1 MNSIQRFFDS
11 DDIFMP
17 HGHCY
22 LWYPEILWLNVLG
35 DAIIAFSYFSI
46 PVALAYFAHKRKDI
60 PFNHLFILFGCFI
73 LLCGMTHLFGIW
85 TIWHPDY
92 GEQGLLKAATAFVSL
107 LTAIMIWRLM
117 PALMRLP
124 SPTVLQEANE
134 KLHATNQLIEAEV
147 LERTAALAEANQKL
161 EASEKELRAASE
173 TASRANEA
181 KSHFL
186 AHMSHEIR
194 TPLSVVT
201 TIADVLPRTGKF
213 TAKQQELIET
223 LQVGSEALLA
233 LINNILDISK
243 IEAGEFELEEL
254 PFEWDAL
261 IDDTARVVSVR
272 ANEKGIDLRTNT
284 GALTGC
290 WLMGDRARLRQ
301 ILTNLL
307 GNAVKFTEEGEV
319 ALTANIEQ
327 EDSTTPMICL
337 TISDSGIGIP
347 ADKLERVFELYGQSD
362 SSMSTQY
369 GGTGLGLAITRH
381 LVEMMGGDIKLESVE
396 GEGTV
401 ALVRLPLQKTDA
413 PANSEAPKSV
423 KPATTTERGLKIL
436 LVEDYPG
443 NILVATTLLD
453 ELGYSYDLAKT
464 GKEALSLQEQ
474 DATYDAVLMDINM
487 PEMDGLEATRIWRE
501 REEERGE
508 PRTHIIGLTAHAMAG
523 DDARCLAAGMD
534 SYLPKPL
541 TLESLRN
548 ALEFCHEE

>member
-254 PFEWDAL
+254 PFEWD
-261 IDDTARVVSVR
+261 
-272 ANEKGIDLRTNT
+272 
-284 GALTGC
+284 
-290 WLMGDRARLRQ
+290 
-301 ILTNLL
+301 
-307 GNAVKFTEEGEV
+307 
-319 ALTANIEQ
+319 
-327 EDSTTPMICL
+327 
-337 TISDSGIGIP
+337 
-347 ADKLERVFELYGQSD
+347 
-362 SSMSTQY
+362 
-369 GGTGLGLAITRH
+369 
-381 LVEMMGGDIKLESVE
+381 
-396 GEGTV
+396 
-401 ALVRLPLQKTDA
+401 
-413 PANSEAPKSV
+413 
-423 KPATTTERGLKIL
+423 
-436 LVEDYPG
+436 
-443 NILVATTLLD
+443 
-453 ELGYSYDLAKT
+453 
-464 GKEALSLQEQ
+464 LSL
-474 DATYDAVLMDINM
+474 I
-487 PEMDGLEATRIWRE
+487 
-501 REEERGE
+501 
-508 PRTHIIGLTAHAMAG
+508 HI
-523 DDARCLAAGMD
+523 
-534 SYLPKPL
+534 
-541 TLESLRN
+541 
-548 ALEFCHEE
+548 